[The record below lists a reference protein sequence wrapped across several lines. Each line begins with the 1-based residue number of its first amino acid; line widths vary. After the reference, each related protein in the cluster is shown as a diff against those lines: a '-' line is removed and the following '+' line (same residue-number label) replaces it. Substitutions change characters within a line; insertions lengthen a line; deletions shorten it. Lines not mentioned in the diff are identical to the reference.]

1 MSRRAL
7 GLGEAGPVVTTPLKK
22 VDGTWRKAASTRSA
36 QSWRARIEFRGN
48 DGVRGDVSVRRATRE
63 QAEADASAKVA
74 AKLAGGTSEIVS
86 TTPLTVVAEQWLT
99 HVKRPGS
106 RLSGRSVTL
115 YEQTYLR
122 YIDVPGSTVRGLTV
136 AQANSVPRLRGFLQG
151 VADRHGAGAAD
162 TTKVVLS
169 HVLRWALEN
178 GSGAIAHNAARNFST
193 PTPCTPRESK
203 RDRTRALRPEEQEAV
218 LRYADKLAC
227 DETLDPRAVRKAQA
241 TADLLTFMAGTGTR
255 ISEARLVRWEH
266 IDLDGGFVRLH
277 GTKSR
282 ASKRRLDLPTYLH
295 ERLRTRIETL
305 VAHHEHAAEYP
316 RPLGDETRPQAAAR
330 IRAAAERLGE
340 SGFVFASPGLFD
352 PEKEWESSNAAKAV
366 RRVLDDAGFEWA
378 VGHTF
383 RRTVATRLGAAGVPV
398 RRIADQLGHS
408 DANATLRV
416 YLAQDFDGD
425 KSDLAALL

>member
-7 GLGEAGPVVTTPLKK
+7 EIGEAGPVVTTPLMK
-22 VDGTWRKAASTRSA
+22 VGNAWRRAPSARSA

-48 DGVRGDVSVRRATRE
+48 DGVRGDVSVRRATRK
-63 QAEADASAKVA
+63 QAEADAVAKVA
-74 AKLAGGTSEIVS
+74 ARLSAGTSEIVA
-86 TTPLTVVAEQWLT
+86 TTPLTAVAEQWLA
-99 HVKRPGS
+99 HAKRPGS
-106 RLSGRSVTL
+106 RLSERSVTL
-115 YEQTYLR
+115 YEQTYRR
-122 YIDVPGSTVRGLTV
+122 YIDAPGSTVRGLTV

-151 VADRHGAGAAD
+151 IADRHGAGAAD

-178 GSGAIAHNAARNFST
+178 GREAIVHNAARNFST
-193 PTPCTPRESK
+193 PTPCVPRESK
-203 RDRTRALRPEEQEAV
+203 RDRTRALRLEEQEAV
-218 LRYADKLAC
+218 LGYADKLAR
-227 DETLDPRAVRKAQA
+227 DETLDPRAVRKAEA
-241 TADLLTFMAGTGTR
+241 TADLLAFMAGTGTR

-282 ASKRRLDLPTYLH
+282 ASKRRLDLPASLL
-295 ERLRTRIETL
+295 ERLRARIDTL
-305 VAHHEHAAEYP
+305 RAHHQHAAEYP
-316 RPLGDETRPQAAAR
+316 RPLGNETRPEAAAR
-330 IRAAAERLGE
+330 IRDAAELLGK
-340 SGFVFASPGLFD
+340 SGFVFASPGLLD
-352 PEKEWESSNAAKAV
+352 PEKAWQSSNAAKAV

-398 RRIADQLGHS
+398 RRIADQLGHT
-408 DANATLRV
+408 DANTTLRV